1 MQIEVEIIVKWKGK
15 PHLMRVLSA
24 EINTRINISNWPL
37 LRRINYENMIG
48 KKLAIYIFPSPIT
61 I

>member
-15 PHLMRVLSA
+15 HHLMRVLSA

-37 LRRINYENMIG
+37 LRRINYEIMIG
-48 KKLAIYIFPSPIT
+48 KKLAIYILPSPIT